1 MVVIDRTFAECRR
14 RGKKIMSIT
23 IERPESDLKLGCSN
37 CNPPGIGLL
46 QLIRE
51 DLVTHEGHWSSQGF
65 LALAVHRFGQW
76 RMGLRWKVLRAPC
89 TLLYRIL
96 YRGVEC
102 YAGISL
108 PQTTQIGRRVHLW
121 HHGGMI
127 LMPISIGDDVH
138 LRQNT
143 TLGVAHRND
152 ARWLKP
158 VLEDRVD
165 VGAGAVIVG
174 NICIGH
180 DSVVGANAV
189 VLKSVPPWSLAV
201 GVPAIIKPRK
211 DAPANFAQHPANI
224 PG

>member
-1 MVVIDRTFAECRR
+1 MRDIGQVKVFWLWQYTV
-14 RGKKIMSIT
+14 
-23 IERPESDLKLGCSN
+23 LGN
-37 CNPPGIGLL
+37 GEWVFVG
-46 QLIRE
+46 RYY
-51 DLVTHEGHWSSQGF
+51 
-65 LALAVHRFGQW
+65 
-76 RMGLRWKVLRAPC
+76 APC

-152 ARWLKP
+152 A
-158 VLEDRVD
+158 
-165 VGAGAVIVG
+165 
-174 NICIGH
+174 
-180 DSVVGANAV
+180 
-189 VLKSVPPWSLAV
+189 LAETR
-201 GVPAIIKPRK
+201 A
-211 DAPANFAQHPANI
+211 
-224 PG
+224 